1 MNLYHPQ
8 PITSH
13 RCQLGEGPVW
23 DAATETLYYTD
34 ILSNRLHAIEIASGH
49 QQVIQLNQNL
59 GCFAL
64 RQGGGFVLG
73 MSAGV
78 YLRSA
83 DGQRMDKLPQPDWN
97 AMVRANDG
105 KCDPAGRFFC
115 GTSDE
120 VEGVREG
127 GLYVITPEGRS
138 ARLLSGLRCANGL
151 AFTGDTVY
159 FIDSPRRQ
167 VERYTFDPEALTLT
181 GGEPVIAID
190 PAHGLPDG
198 MTMDQEG
205 MLWVAHWGGGFAGRY
220 DPATGALLARV
231 EVPASQTTSCCFGG
245 TDMRTLFITTA
256 SVGKE
261 DEPHAGKV
269 FAVRLPVAGVESWR
283 FGG

>member
-1 MNLYHPQ
+1 MDIYHAKVLIPA
-8 PITSH
+8 
-13 RCQLGEGPVW
+13 RCRLGEGPVW
-23 DAATETLYYTD
+23 NGDTLYYTD
-34 ILSNRLHAIEIASGH
+34 ILSDCVHSFRPADGRQETIR
-49 QQVIQLNQNL
+49 LNQNV

-64 RQGGGFVLG
+64 RKGGGMILG

-83 DGQRMDKLPQPDWN
+83 DGLEMQKLPSPDWT

-120 VEGVREG
+120 VEGVCEG
-127 GLYVITPEGRS
+127 GLYVVTPEGRS

-151 AFTGDTVY
+151 AFSGETVY

-167 VERYTFDPEALTLT
+167 VERYTFDADSLTLK

-190 PAHGLPDG
+190 PAHGVPDG
-198 MTMDQEG
+198 MTMDEEG
-205 MLWVAHWGGGFAGRY
+205 MLWVAHWGGGFVGRY
-220 DPATGALLARV
+220 DPRTGALLARV

-245 TDMRTLFITTA
+245 REMQTLYITSA
-256 SVGKE
+256 SIGRE
-261 DEPHAGKV
+261 QEGEAGHV
-269 FAVRLPVAGVESWR
+269 FAVELPVKGVPCWH